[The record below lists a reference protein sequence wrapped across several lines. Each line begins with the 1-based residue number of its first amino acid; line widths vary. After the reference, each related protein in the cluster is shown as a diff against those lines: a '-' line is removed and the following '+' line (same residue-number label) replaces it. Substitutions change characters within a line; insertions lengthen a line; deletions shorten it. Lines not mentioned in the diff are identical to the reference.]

1 MTKKRNNH
9 DFIRIFTTTTT
20 TTITTTTKEEQQ
32 DPQNSNSDPQ
42 QTAEPNHPLLLLV
55 PLVQSLVQL
64 EKSLTQSLTDIKPLL
79 QDLATPQNMSQV
91 HTILSLA
98 RSYSTKTSAPPGW
111 NPNLPVIHFSTP
123 NPLPHQLRQ
132 GELGAMELLMAKQE
146 RNLKRKRIQEE
157 QMQQKAL
164 QESVRRNSQVLQKDR
179 ANDPKKREV
188 MDHAQMDN
196 EEAERRREEKRK
208 LLVDKTVNRPGNKT
222 VPTSMNLS
230 DESSSSE
237 EEEQDSD
244 D

>member
-1 MTKKRNNH
+1 
-9 DFIRIFTTTTT
+9 
-20 TTITTTTKEEQQ
+20 
-32 DPQNSNSDPQ
+32 
-42 QTAEPNHPLLLLV
+42 
-55 PLVQSLVQL
+55 
-64 EKSLTQSLTDIKPLL
+64 
-79 QDLATPQNMSQV
+79 
-91 HTILSLA
+91 
-98 RSYSTKTSAPPGW
+98 
-111 NPNLPVIHFSTP
+111 
-123 NPLPHQLRQ
+123 
-132 GELGAMELLMAKQE
+132 MAKQE

-208 LLVDKTVNRPGNKT
+208 LLVDKTVNRSGSGSKA

-237 EEEQDSD
+237 EEDSD
-244 D
+244 IDC